1 MAFVVL
7 FSPFDGRRVSSP
19 NPKKNPLCSPTNT
32 KQSPQ
37 YIVKTHQSGPPMPK
51 FEVNMNY
58 IPARPPSSMK
68 PCNKSA
74 TVKLHMELH
83 LTILR
88 RPGSNLAVVRHHEL
102 SQVTK
107 VCLSLRQSNDIAFTD
122 IFKKK
127 ESIAITDAL
136 ILFLLIRCC

>member
-1 MAFVVL
+1 
-7 FSPFDGRRVSSP
+7 
-19 NPKKNPLCSPTNT
+19 
-32 KQSPQ
+32 
-37 YIVKTHQSGPPMPK
+37 
-51 FEVNMNY
+51 
-58 IPARPPSSMK
+58 
-68 PCNKSA
+68 
-74 TVKLHMELH
+74 MELH

-127 ESIAITDAL
+127 KRKYCNHRCPDSVSFNTLLLTIYLSAIETL
-136 ILFLLIRCC
+136 ICPREINLIGSTSFGFAQNTIHDFQNTV